1 MTKLSN
7 LSAYFQNPF
16 NKKFEAENNAAKTE
30 RLARAQRRALDLYGD
45 KSFQEE
51 YESIAFAASLIS
63 IFAGLISFATALFA
77 LQSILFYT
85 VGYVLS
91 WASAVLICGLFEA
104 LKTLI
109 WRKTVKSKLR
119 YKNAAPALIIT
130 LIFLHA
136 FSLLSSGYGAYLIPT
151 QLTPA
156 PAKIDST
163 STGALIAKAD
173 LSALENIDKQIENA
187 DKQISDLTPHILTPS
202 GKKSAVTTK
211 QISALQAQKDE
222 LLRQKADAKKVLTSI
237 RENAEKEKA
246 AASAS
251 ASKDIEF
258 IQYICLGFALF
269 FEVVYIFCALFIFYY
284 DFRIFVDSEAGAHLS
299 TESATI
305 STSTPQNAGA
315 HLSELGAHPAPNA
328 QTPPRKIGFFN
339 ATNSAAPAL
348 ENAAPAAPA
357 PLIFEQKYNAPNAAL
372 GVPQSYYILVNGVL
386 VTAKVKAKIYTKDR
400 AKSNYTAA
408 KSKAANGE
416 KTAPPRAAFWGEIVE
431 KISHYEKELN
441 TKTA

>member
-7 LSAYFQNPF
+7 FFQNPF
-16 NKKFEAENNAAKTE
+16 NKKFEATNSAAKTE
-30 RLARAQRRALDLYGD
+30 RLARAQRRALELYGD

-51 YESIAFAASLIS
+51 YESIAFAASLTS
-63 IFAGLISFATALFA
+63 VFAGLISFATALFA
-77 LQSILFYT
+77 LQSVLFFT

-109 WRKTVKSKLR
+109 WRKTVKNKLR

-130 LIFLHA
+130 LVFLHA

-156 PAKIDST
+156 PVQIDST

-173 LSALENIDKQIENA
+173 LSALENIDKQIENN
-187 DKQISDLTPHILTPS
+187 DKQTADLTPHILTPS
-202 GKKSAVTTK
+202 GKKSAVTAK

-222 LLRQKADAKKVLTSI
+222 LLRQKADAKKALNSI
-237 RENAEKEKA
+237 RENAEKDKA

-258 IQYICLGFALF
+258 IQCICLGFAVF

-299 TESATI
+299 TESADI

-328 QTPPRKIGFFN
+328 QTPRKIGFFN

-357 PLIFEQKYNAPNAAL
+357 PLVFEQKYNAPNEAL

-386 VTAKVKAKIYTKDR
+386 VTAKVKSKIYTKDR

-431 KISHYEKELN
+431 KINHYEKIS